1 MDGQGRGQGWVGAG
15 ERTYGFWGPRWRV
28 GKLAAGDV
36 HGAAFV
42 DSEGGISLWSPQA
55 EALFG
60 YPAEEVCG
68 TPAVDL
74 LTPRRTG
81 KRYWPPATG
90 RRPGR
95 TGSACYRNNC
105 QHALRVRLSAP
116 RSWWPRSIEPSE
128 PLR

>member
-1 MDGQGRGQGWVGAG
+1 MDGQGRGQDWVGAG

-28 GKLAAGDV
+28 GKLAAGAV

-42 DSEGGISLWSPQA
+42 GSEGGISLWSPQA

-74 LTPRRTG
+74 LTSQEDREAVLAPGDREAAGQNWVGVLLEQLPART
-81 KRYWPPATG
+81 PCAAQCPEVLVA
-90 RRPGR
+90 PLHR
-95 TGSACYRNNC
+95 T
-105 QHALRVRLSAP
+105 L
-116 RSWWPRSIEPSE
+116 
-128 PLR
+128 